1 MLMNV
6 SVSIVASVAVV
17 LNNSMAIA
25 AEIESSAVTISQT
38 TVIVSTDA
46 DGGQV
51 QSTSVS
57 IDRAD
62 LAQPYILRVQGLAN
76 DAPIRLQRVEVKVNG
91 KVVRSI
97 ANSSLVLNLAPMLKS
112 GRNEV
117 EISGSS
123 PRTED
128 TIVVSFSGKNTNVTQ
143 QFAGTGILKQILAI
157 DIQ

>member
-1 MLMNV
+1 MLMNA
-6 SVSIVASVAVV
+6 SVSIAASVALV
-17 LNNSMAIA
+17 LNTSMAIG
-25 AEIESSAVTISQT
+25 AEIEGSAVTISQT

-62 LAQPYILRVQGLAN
+62 LALPHILRVQGLAD

-97 ANSSLVLNLAPMLKS
+97 ANSSLVLNLAPMMKP

-117 EISGSS
+117 EISGNS
-123 PRTED
+123 PRIED
-128 TIVVSFSGKNTNVTQ
+128 TIAVNFSGKNTNVTQ
-143 QFAGTGILKQILAI
+143 QFAGTGTLKQILVI
-157 DIQ
+157 NIQ